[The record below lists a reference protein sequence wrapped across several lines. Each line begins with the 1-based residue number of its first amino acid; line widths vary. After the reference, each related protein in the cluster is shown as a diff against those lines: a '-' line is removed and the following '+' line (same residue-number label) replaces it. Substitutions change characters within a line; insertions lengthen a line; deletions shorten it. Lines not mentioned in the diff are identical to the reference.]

1 MFFKRTAGYDAAV
14 FSFAKLDSSSRHRR
28 RRGDPIADSHTSR
41 TKKTNMNST
50 SLPIASTDTA
60 TAVPKRF
67 VQFIARAALAVMLAA
82 VFVSPSAN
90 GQDDAPSD
98 ENRGYLVQPGDLLHI
113 SVWGEAGLDQDVLV
127 RPDGGFSFPL
137 AGDLSAVGKT
147 VEELRVEIT
156 ERLARYIPGS
166 VVTVAVR
173 AINGNKIYVL
183 GQVNNPGEFV
193 MNPRIDVMQALSIAG
208 GTTAFASTN
217 GIFVLR
223 RQNGRQ
229 VALSFR
235 LDDVVRGRN
244 LDQNILLE
252 SGDVVVVP

>member
-1 MFFKRTAGYDAAV
+1 MMCMSFQAA
-14 FSFAKLDSSSRHRR
+14 
-28 RRGDPIADSHTSR
+28 
-41 TKKTNMNST
+41 N
-50 SLPIASTDTA
+50 TDTA
-60 TAVPKRF
+60 TAVPKRIF
-67 VQFIARAALAVMLAA
+67 QWISRAAATLVLVVMLVPVFSASIARA
-82 VFVSPSAN
+82 
-90 GQDDAPSD
+90 QDDAGNED
-98 ENRGYLVQPGDLLHI
+98 GGGYLVQPGDLLHV
-113 SVWGEAGLDQDVLV
+113 SVWGEEGLAQDVLV

-147 VEELRVEIT
+147 VEELRLEIT

-229 VALSFR
+229 VALPFR
-235 LDDVVRGRN
+235 LDDVVRGRD